1 MSASVQTSFGNPS
14 TVTKAVLISLA
25 LLPFAIMTAS
35 NGYAVSRSVKS
46 ACKNDYFAHCSAHA
60 VGTPGLRKC
69 MRSVGKRLSPTCVKA
84 LVRSGEVSKAEL
96 ARHK

>member
-1 MSASVQTSFGNPS
+1 MFASVHRSPPNTA
-14 TVTKAVLISLA
+14 TLTKAILISIA
-25 LLPFAIMTAS
+25 LIPFAIVTS
-35 NGYAVSRSVKS
+35 STGNAVSPSVKS

-69 MRSVGKRLSPTCVKA
+69 MRTIGKRLSSRCVKA
-84 LVRSGEVSKAEL
+84 LIKSGEVSKAEL